1 MSYEM
6 MKALMEASR
15 EESEMHR
22 NPKLVEIAAPDSRTD
37 WKYVHYAANERLA
50 A

>member
-15 EESEMHR
+15 EGPDVQGNANLEELPAPSSMLAAKYLDYPE
-22 NPKLVEIAAPDSRTD
+22 KIAA
-37 WKYVHYAANERLA
+37 
-50 A
+50 